1 MAHKV
6 CICLIYQLLQLSRFH
21 IHIEYSLCYA
31 WNNILGSAT
40 IKGYQLEALSLAA
53 DTIQTNRHSLQGIG
67 RTTVDFLTGMT
78 ALKTSQLQGISL
90 TLNFLCQ
97 LIASGEIH
105 ISTACT
111 TYSQQIPILGITVN
125 QILYTLEMVICQI
138 DRTSHTGFLIHSNNS
153 TNWSVALKIFHNVN
167 NNGNPHTII
176 STKAGTVCMEL
187 ISLSHQLNRILNWI
201 IGHTIISHTN
211 HIHVS
216 LQYHQWLVLTIISS
230 SHIRNNIIYLVL
242 FHLTAH
248 ICKQLVKIIAD
259 SLLMTGRTRN
269 LCQLGKF
276 C

>member
-6 CICLIYQLLQLSRFH
+6 CICLIYQLLYLGRLH
-21 IHIEYSLCYA
+21 IHIEYSFCYT

-67 RTTVDFLTGMT
+67 CPTVDFLPRVT
-78 ALKTSQLQGISL
+78 ALKASQLQGISL

-105 ISTACT
+105 ITTACAA
-111 TYSQQIPILGITVN
+111 YSQQIPILGITVN
-125 QILYTLEMVICQI
+125 QIFYALEMVICQI
-138 DRTSHTGFLIHSNNS
+138 NRASHASFLIHSNNS
-153 TNWSVALKIFHNVN
+153 TNWAVALKIFHNVN
-167 NNGNPHTII
+167 HNGNTHAII
-176 STKAGTVCMEL
+176 STKAGTICMKL
-187 ISLSHQLNRILNWI
+187 ISLSHQLNWIIKWI

-211 HIHVS
+211 HIHMS

-242 FHLTAH
+242 LHLTAH
-248 ICKQLVKIIAD
+248 I
-259 SLLMTGRTRN
+259 
-269 LCQLGKF
+269 
-276 C
+276 